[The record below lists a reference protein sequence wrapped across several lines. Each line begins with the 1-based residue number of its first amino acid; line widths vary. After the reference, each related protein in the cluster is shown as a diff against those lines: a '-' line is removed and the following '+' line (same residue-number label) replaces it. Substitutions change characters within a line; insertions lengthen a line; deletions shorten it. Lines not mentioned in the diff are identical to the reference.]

1 MGRVTASEGV
11 CAVKETSDCER
22 QSGRPDETEAP
33 DLPHETQCKL
43 YFMRVRLNP
52 EPWNPSSTP

>member
-22 QSGRPDETEAP
+22 QSGRPDETEAQTC
-33 DLPHETQCKL
+33 H
-43 YFMRVRLNP
+43 MRRNANYILCVYA
-52 EPWNPSSTP
+52 